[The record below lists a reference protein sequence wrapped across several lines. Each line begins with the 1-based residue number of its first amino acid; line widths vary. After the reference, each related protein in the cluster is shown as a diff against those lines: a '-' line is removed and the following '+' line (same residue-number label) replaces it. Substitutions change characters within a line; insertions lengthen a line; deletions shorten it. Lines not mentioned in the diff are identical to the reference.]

1 MIGFDSLKT
10 LEIYI
15 HKLLFHFTYIK
26 IGALLIMT
34 RCVLDDTQSQL
45 AVAVEKERMA
55 QDQLIDLNSKVT
67 SLETQNSRLRQEKS
81 HSTAQ
86 LEVLKNK
93 MEVSEETKEKYVTS

>member
-1 MIGFDSLKT
+1 LIGFDSLRT

-15 HKLLFHFTYIK
+15 HKLLFHFTHIK